1 MINLHNLKLPLK
13 KGFLPFSLTFQPHYF
28 VSQGFDVA
36 KDYYKILG
44 VSQSATDKQI
54 KAAYFSLAKKYHP
67 DVNKGNADRFKEI
80 SDAYSIIGE
89 ANKRKDYDAARKYAS
104 SNSGFG
110 SNRASQ
116 SQQSYG
122 GTSNKGYSQYG
133 QNSGYY
139 NNNQQQQQAY
149 SNYSGY
155 NWQNSGYYE
164 DPGSQRRYKYNSS
177 NQRNPNKEADEAYF
191 QSFAGMSFEDFMKRM
206 KEDVNR
212 RYPGSGYQS
221 QSNSY
226 NYNSS
231 NTGSP
236 HSNSSYHARQQT
248 HNNQTEWRRQAE
260 EAHRRKMEEDWR
272 QFQEEERIRKQYEVI
287 NPP

>member
-28 VSQGFDVA
+28 ASQGFDVA

-110 SNRASQ
+110 SNTTSQ

-122 GTSNKGYSQYG
+122 RTSNTGYSQYG

-139 NNNQQQQQAY
+139 NNNQQQQQHIAITLVITGKTAVIMR
-149 SNYSGY
+149 NLDHSGDI
-155 NWQNSGYYE
+155 STLTIVPAIRE
-164 DPGSQRRYKYNSS
+164 ILTKRP
-177 NQRNPNKEADEAYF
+177 
-191 QSFAGMSFEDFMKRM
+191 MKRIF
-206 KEDVNR
+206 KVSL
-212 RYPGSGYQS
+212 G
-221 QSNSY
+221 
-226 NYNSS
+226 
-231 NTGSP
+231 
-236 HSNSSYHARQQT
+236 
-248 HNNQTEWRRQAE
+248 
-260 EAHRRKMEEDWR
+260 
-272 QFQEEERIRKQYEVI
+272 
-287 NPP
+287 